1 MLLTEMMVDRI
12 ASHVG
17 KPVEVVRELNM
28 YREGEKTHYG
38 QVLEDCHARRCWQEV
53 MANSDYC
60 TRKSGVEAYNLEHR
74 WRKRG
79 LAITPTKF
87 GISFTTKFLNQA
99 GALVHIYTDGSVLVT
114 HGGVEMGQGLHTKV
128 ARVAAFTLGVTE
140 EALVAAAR
148 SSLMVSK
155 SSSSPILPFLLR

>member
-12 ASHVG
+12 AAHVG

-53 MANSDYC
+53 MANSDYS
-60 TRKSGVEAYNLEHR
+60 TRKSGVEAYNREHR

-87 GISFTTKFLNQA
+87 ASRPDTPAFFITSARPAIFCSAEKA
-99 GALVHIYTDGSVLVT
+99 GDASRI
-114 HGGVEMGQGLHTKV
+114 
-128 ARVAAFTLGVTE
+128 
-140 EALVAAAR
+140 AR
-148 SSLMVSK
+148 SFDCFG
-155 SSSSPILPFLLR
+155 SSAKA